1 MALLPFVVQPRR
13 QPIKELVGSEESG
26 QIEVKRRGYLTGGE
40 KSFVQQVQ
48 QYDNGSNEIITLSRQ
63 VARKYSLGMD
73 KAYRTVLSIIAG
85 SEVGEDDQALV
96 AQVEDEFAESLT
108 AVVKGMVAGQTR
120 EELVYATCLLKYRV
134 DPDFEIAQINEIHPD
149 IISGLAKLYRDE
161 EARSVEAFQADQ
173 PQDQKASVEPSV
185 EEVEKKP
192 SKTTGS
198 RSKSTTG
205 G

>member
-1 MALLPFVVQPRR
+1 MASLPFVVQPRR
-13 QPIKELVGSEESG
+13 KPIKEVIGSEESG
-26 QIEVKRRGYLTGGE
+26 QIEIERRGYLTSGE

-48 QYDNGSNEIITLSRQ
+48 QSDNGSDEIITLSRQ
-63 VARKYSLGMD
+63 VARRYSLGMD

-85 SEVGEDDQALV
+85 TEVSEADRELV
-96 AQVEDEFAESLT
+96 SNVEDEFAEALT
-108 AVVKGMVAGQTR
+108 AVVKGMVASQTR

-134 DPDFEIAQINEIHPD
+134 DPDFEIPQINFLHPD
-149 IISGLAKLYRDE
+149 IVSGLAKLYREE
-161 EARSVEAFQADQ
+161 EARSIEAFQSDEKLDA
-173 PQDQKASVEPSV
+173 KEPSI

-192 SKTTGS
+192 SETTGS